1 MTDPSSKVGS
11 NITPAQDT
19 DSSRG
24 VNEGQSRDVV
34 HSERPDGYQF
44 ASQVARAI
52 ERQAPTSFVINL
64 PGLGRVIID
73 RRGERGQSGE
83 SADPKTEKG
92 RTERDEARGKRDA
105 GRAEGKEAGEKQ
117 SRAGGSSFVPVIK
130 KAQGEL
136 AAAEAQGALKMS
148 QPDTEGRPLSEFEKT
163 LIARFEEAAQQAA
176 ESLDGQFHFLKKTAA
191 EWTGFFEKFLS
202 RSMQKVV
209 NWDEVQGLLFR
220 GLLQE
225 KGVPQKG
232 VMISDVMTA
241 MGTDK
246 FARISVALA
255 KAQQLAAAGP
265 GAVISKEALQAA
277 AFGEQLQY
285 VAINP
290 QTAEDG
296 GVQFS
301 QAASRGM
308 FTSQNL
314 ESRVAEQLGLISEFR
329 GALAPGAAG
338 GAEEASRRAG
348 GRQRRGSRWSRWF
361 GGDDVGGEGSVFVHW
376 WRWDREERSGF
387 RRWFVAV
394 FGSVIF
400 VALVFLLMAL
410 IRALRP

>member
-1 MTDPSSKVGS
+1 MTDPSKVGS
-11 NITPAQDT
+11 NVRPTQGTEPSKSLSEVKSQDVAGREAT
-19 DSSRG
+19 
-24 VNEGQSRDVV
+24 
-34 HSERPDGYQF
+34 DGYRF
-44 ASQVARAI
+44 ANQVARAND
-52 ERQAPTSFVINL
+52 RQASTSFVINL

-83 SADPKTEKG
+83 SADPKAERG
-92 RTERDEARGKRDA
+92 RSERGEAREEREA
-105 GRAEGKEAGEKQ
+105 GRAEGKEAGEKS
-117 SRAGGSSFVPVIK
+117 SRAGGGSSFVAVVK
-130 KAQGEL
+130 KAQGEM
-136 AAAEAQGALKMS
+136 AAAEAAAALKMS
-148 QPDTEGRPLSEFEKT
+148 QPDAEGRALSEFEKT

-176 ESLDGQFHFLKKTAA
+176 ESFDGQFHFLKKTAA

-225 KGVPQKG
+225 KGTQKG

-241 MGTDK
+241 LGTDK

-255 KAQQLAAAGP
+255 KAQQLAAANP

-296 GVQFS
+296 GVQFA

-329 GALAPGAAG
+329 GALAPGAADS
-338 GAEEASRRAG
+338 AEEASRRAG
-348 GRQRRGSRWSRWF
+348 GRQRRGGRWSRWF
-361 GGDDVGGEGSVFVHW
+361 GGDEAGGEGSVFVPW

-387 RRWFVAV
+387 RRWFVVV

-400 VALVFLLMAL
+400 VVLIFLIMALV
-410 IRALRP
+410 RALRT

>member
-1 MTDPSSKVGS
+1 MTEKIDPNVRS
-11 NITPAQDT
+11 TPASEAPDNSPIQSQDVT
-19 DSSRG
+19 GRDS
-24 VNEGQSRDVV
+24 
-34 HSERPDGYQF
+34 PDQF
-44 ASQVARAI
+44 RHADRVAHYMEVM
-52 ERQAPTSFVINL
+52 ERQAPTSFVIHL

-73 RRGERGQSGE
+73 RRGERGPSGE
-83 SADPKTEKG
+83 LGQA
-92 RTERDEARGKRDA
+92 ERGEAREEAEA
-105 GRAEGKEAGEKQ
+105 GRAEGKGKKVDEKS
-117 SRAGGSSFVPVIK
+117 SRAGGGSSFVPVIK
-130 KAQGEL
+130 KPQG
-136 AAAEAQGALKMS
+136 AMTAAEREAALKMS
-148 QPDTEGRPLSEFEKT
+148 QPDAEARPLSEFEKT

-176 ESLDGQFHFLKKTAA
+176 ESFDGQFHFLKKTAA

-209 NWDEVQGLLFR
+209 NWEEVQGLLFR

-255 KAQQLAAAGP
+255 KAQQLAVAGP

-296 GVQFS
+296 GVQFA

-338 GAEEASRRAG
+338 SAEEASRRAG
-348 GRQRRGSRWSRWF
+348 GRQRRGGRWSRWF
-361 GGDDVGGEGSVFVHW
+361 GGDEVGGEGSVFVPW

-387 RRWFVAV
+387 RRWFVVV

-410 IRALRP
+410 IRALRT